1 MECETPDGAPFG
13 PSSTIQSFRSINEVL
28 RPRFGGDGDG
38 DLLKD
43 FGGVNG
49 AIGWNE
55 FEVGEIGDS
64 RRLVDEGGYLA
75 FKTTN
80 EGFVVV

>member
-1 MECETPDGAPFG
+1 MWCETPDGAPFG

-49 AIGWNE
+49 AIGWSE
-55 FEVGEIGDS
+55 SEVGEMGDS
-64 RRLVDEGGYLA
+64 RWLV
-75 FKTTN
+75 
-80 EGFVVV
+80 